1 MSSQSQFNLAQ
12 HLSTFSPNV
21 PSLCIPRVFKNITE
35 QRVYENLDFL
45 GLGNINQIE
54 MIPRVSKTGEEYKQ
68 VIIHLNWNLSDVACQ
83 ARHTVLSGS
92 DFKVIYDKAW
102 FWKVSMFK
110 DKSQFVKIQKTPVQ
124 RVVAIAPVIDFTP
137 SKPREQIQRPREQ
150 IQRPREHIPRN
161 HHTDEFG
168 RSRQHQPREPAS
180 SNRNTD
186 NFGREHRD
194 ETSRHNSRS
203 YDPRSTQDHRLPE
216 PIQEQESEQESEQ
229 EQEQE
234 QESGQESEHDSSYSS
249 EYNTGKGFDP
259 DEPVIER
266 AEKLEYIGTPIIV
279 KKRILIKNKKPKVAV
294 SNSI

>member
-1 MSSQSQFNLAQ
+1 MSSQFNLAQ

-110 DKSQFVKIQKTPVQ
+110 DKSQFVKTQKIPVQ
-124 RVVAIAPVIDFTP
+124 RVVAVAPVIDFTP
-137 SKPREQIQRPREQ
+137 SRPREQIQIQRPRENT
-150 IQRPREHIPRN
+150 PRN

-186 NFGREHRD
+186 NFGRDQRF

-203 YDPRSTQDHRLPE
+203 YDPRSTQTHRLPPE
-216 PIQEQESEQESEQ
+216 PI
-229 EQEQE
+229 QEQE
-234 QESGQESEHDSSYSS
+234 QESGQEQESEHDSSSYSS
-249 EYNTGKGFDP
+249 DYHTGKSFDP
-259 DEPVIER
+259 DEPVVER

-279 KKRILIKNKKPKVAV
+279 KKRILIKNKKPK
-294 SNSI
+294 SDNSSPV